1 MSALSASL
9 GDVWDFSHT
18 HTQIYMHAGVVV
30 IGPGWHGEVPVTW
43 APAPGAA
50 RWSYLPCYNLT
61 NTLADTCMRTHI
73 LTGSEHPHQSQ
84 FWAGARCPFSLSHLN
99 RLIRPYLAFL
109 LTLLSHDCCH
119 RKKCAETQRLTP
131 NVAHSIALFL
141 FSIHSANAIFALF
154 LMCFFPPFFL
164 SAHFF
169 LLLSLI
175 CLDGWRP
182 ASLTALLCG
191 KHDCHAFRAPAQ
203 QGYWGIFK

>member
-1 MSALSASL
+1 MCPHVSSVSVSWWRLRF
-9 GDVWDFSHT
+9 FSHT
-18 HTQIYMHAGVVV
+18 HTDIYACWGGRHW
-30 IGPGWHGEVPVTW
+30 PWVTW
-43 APAPGAA
+43 RG
-50 RWSYLPCYNLT
+50 SSNLSSSPRCSALVILAVLQPHTHT

-154 LMCFFPPFFL
+154 LMCFFPPFFYQPT
-164 SAHFF
+164 FF
-169 LLLSLI
+169 FC
-175 CLDGWRP
+175 CL
-182 ASLTALLCG
+182 
-191 KHDCHAFRAPAQ
+191 
-203 QGYWGIFK
+203 